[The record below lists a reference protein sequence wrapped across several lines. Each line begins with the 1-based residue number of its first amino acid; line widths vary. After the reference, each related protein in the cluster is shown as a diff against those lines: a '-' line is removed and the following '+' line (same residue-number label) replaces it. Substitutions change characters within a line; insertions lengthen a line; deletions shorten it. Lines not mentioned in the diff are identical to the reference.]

1 MDGFLPVLSEFCAAF
16 AQRENRHI
24 QNHIGCVT
32 HAGRNGK
39 YKQERPAVDVVHE
52 DMQKDF
58 RVPSAARQKFL
69 FRELSVSAVCQM
81 YRDCGRPSAW
91 HRHIDISSC
100 FIPESAWNNPP
111 HDRWSR
117 TG

>member
-1 MDGFLPVLSEFCAAF
+1 MDGFLPVLSEFCAVS
-16 AQRENRHI
+16 AQKENRLI

-58 RVPSAARQKFL
+58 RVPSAAWEEFL
-69 FRELSVSAVCQM
+69 FR
-81 YRDCGRPSAW
+81 
-91 HRHIDISSC
+91 
-100 FIPESAWNNPP
+100 
-111 HDRWSR
+111 
-117 TG
+117 